1 MIQLFLL
8 NPDFTDQKAD
18 NKGKLYYCPDCAII
32 EGILSYYPELKKEL
46 DIVYVDFE
54 TPRTAIVALIGEE
67 NQGSPVVIISKEE
80 THNVDVSYF
89 TAYGDVLFINSTS
102 LIAKFLSEKYNVG
115 LMHP

>member
-8 NPDFTDQKAD
+8 KPNFIDPKAD
-18 NKGKLYYCPDCAII
+18 KKGTLYYCPDCAII
-32 EGILSYYPELKKEL
+32 EGILSYYPDLRKEL
-46 DIVYVDFE
+46 DIVYVDFT
-54 TPRTAIVALIGEE
+54 TPRRKIVALIGED

-80 THNVDVSYF
+80 THNIDVSYF
-89 TAYGDVLFINSTS
+89 TAYEDVLFINSTT